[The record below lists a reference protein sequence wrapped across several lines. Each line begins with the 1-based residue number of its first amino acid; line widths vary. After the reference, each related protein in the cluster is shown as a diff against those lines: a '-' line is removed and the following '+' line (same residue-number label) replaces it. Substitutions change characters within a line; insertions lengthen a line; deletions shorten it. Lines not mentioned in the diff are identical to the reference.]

1 MLVLNLIQK
10 SGLRDESKKIAT
22 SRKKLFT
29 TTANNQAPFTVISK
43 ISIPNV
49 VPGSS
54 SEDRNLQRDKSK
66 ILKRQVTKSFWEEDI
81 EK

>member
-1 MLVLNLIQK
+1 MQK

-29 TTANNQAPFTVISK
+29 TTANNQGPFTVISK

-54 SEDRNLQRDKSK
+54 SEDRNLKRDKSK